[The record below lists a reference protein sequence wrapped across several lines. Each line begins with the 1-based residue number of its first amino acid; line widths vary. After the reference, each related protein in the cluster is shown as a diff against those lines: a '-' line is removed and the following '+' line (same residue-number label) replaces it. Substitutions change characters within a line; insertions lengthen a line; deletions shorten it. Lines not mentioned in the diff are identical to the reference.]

1 MLPYL
6 TDYYGNASSLYSFGI
21 KSKRAIERAREQ
33 VAKAINAEPDEIYFT
48 SGATESNN
56 WVLNS
61 FYCDDV
67 IITSPFEHP
76 SIFNACEY
84 LHDHKKVNCACLS
97 SNGNGT
103 VNVEELAHSIKE
115 LKFYCNFSLVS
126 VMAVNNELGTIQ
138 PIKQMGELC
147 RKNNILFHTDATQAI
162 GHILIDVKKMNI
174 DLMSF
179 SGHKFHAPKG
189 IGVLYIRR
197 GIELSKF
204 MCGGHQENNMRAGT
218 ENVASI
224 VGIGKAIEIATQSL
238 YKQELLKDKTKELI
252 RLISDIDGFN
262 LNSDWNNRIAG
273 TINIRFDDCDGESMV
288 LLLDT
293 EGVCISTGSA
303 CSTGELQPS
312 RTLKAIGLSDKQAFE
327 SIRISLDEN
336 ITDEEIIEISDAI
349 HRSVKKLR
357 GDKSSK

>member
-21 KSKRAIERAREQ
+21 KSKKAIERAREQ
-33 VAKAINAEPDEIYFT
+33 VAKAINAEPNEIYFT

-61 FYCDDV
+61 FCRDDV

-76 SIFNACEY
+76 SIFNTFKY
-84 LHDHKKVNCACLS
+84 LRGQKKVNCACLS
-97 SNGNGT
+97 SNENGI
-103 VNVEELAHSIKE
+103 VNVEELAHLIKE

-138 PIKQMGELC
+138 PIKEIGKLC

-162 GHILIDVKKMNI
+162 GHISIDVKEMNI

-189 IGVLYIRR
+189 IGVLYIRH
-197 GIELSKF
+197 GIELNKF

-224 VGIGKAIEIATQSL
+224 VGLGKAIEIATQNLS
-238 YKQELLKDKTKELI
+238 KQELLKDKTKELI
-252 RLISDIDGFN
+252 RLISDIEGFH

-273 TINIRFDDCDGESMV
+273 TINIRFDGCDGESMV

-293 EGVCISTGSA
+293 EGICVSTGSA
-303 CSTGELQPS
+303 CSTGILEPS
-312 RTLKAIGLSDKQAFE
+312 RTLKAIGLSDEQAFE
-327 SIRISLDEN
+327 SIRISLDDD
-336 ITDEEIIEISDAI
+336 ITNNEIVEISNAI
-349 HRSVKKLR
+349 HKSVKKLR
-357 GDKSSK
+357 RDEAN